1 MGIKKELVNQA
12 KGYVEDWSA
21 KNDEN
26 LLDKKAEY
34 ATRRMQEQ
42 PRDIKSFLRKNKQ
55 SRKDSNTYNLKI
67 LESDG

>member
-12 KGYVEDWSA
+12 KGYVEDWSG

-26 LLDKKAEY
+26 LLDIKAEY

-42 PRDIKSFLRKNKQ
+42 PRDIKSLLRKNKKSDQ
-55 SRKDSNTYNLKI
+55 ETTSQNLKI